1 MIPDPLVYDIALTV
15 PFRGLTRRTGV
26 LFRGRVGW
34 AEWSPFPEYPDRE
47 ATVWLRAAVEAAD
60 QGFPPAVRDVVPVN
74 AIVPALGPEDAA
86 ERARAAGCRTAKV
99 KVAQPG
105 QGLDEDVARV
115 AAVREALGAAARIR
129 VDANGAWSVDR
140 ATEALREL
148 AGYGLEY
155 AEQPCATVEE
165 LAALR
170 RRLAAADIPVPI
182 AADESIR
189 RAEDPFL
196 VRELA
201 AADLAVLKVQPLGGV
216 RSCLAIAEQLGM
228 PVVVSSAVET
238 SVGLRAGIA
247 LAACLPALPFDC
259 GLETGRLLA
268 ADVVADPLVP
278 TAGVL
283 PVGPLSIDEAKLEE
297 VRADEPTTSWWLE
310 RLRRVSR
317 LVKED

>member
-1 MIPDPLVYDIALTV
+1 MIPVVYDIALTV

-26 LFRGRVGW
+26 LFRGRAGW

-47 ATVWLRAAVEAAD
+47 AAVWLRAAREAAD
-60 QGFPPAVRDVVPVN
+60 RGFPDAVRDVVPVN
-74 AIVPALGPEDAA
+74 AIIPALGPDAAA

-115 AAVREALGAAARIR
+115 AAVREALGASARIR
-129 VDANGAWSVDR
+129 IDANGAWSVEG
-140 ATEALREL
+140 ALEALREL
-148 AGYGLEY
+148 SGYGLEY

-165 LAALR
+165 LAELR
-170 RRLAAADIPVPI
+170 RRLAAADVPVPI

-189 RAEDPFL
+189 RAEDPFR
-196 VRELA
+196 VRDLA

-216 RSCLAIAEQLGM
+216 RRCLAIAEELGM

-238 SVGLRAGIA
+238 SVGLGAGVA
-247 LAACLPALPFDC
+247 LAACLPELPFDC
-259 GLETGRLLA
+259 GLETGRLLS
-268 ADVVADPLVP
+268 ADVAAHPLVP
-278 TAGVL
+278 VAGELGIAPPSV
-283 PVGPLSIDEAKLEE
+283 DEARLEA

-310 RLRRVSR
+310 RLSRVSR
-317 LVKED
+317 LVGEG